1 MDVAFIN
8 LSLIKD
14 KVYLYY
20 IIIIAFIV
28 NYRKRGQINCS
39 MLVIKEIIFFI
50 RNILNIKKR

>member
-28 NYRKRGQINCS
+28 NYRKRGQINWS
-39 MLVIKEIIFFI
+39 MLVIKEII
-50 RNILNIKKR
+50 NVVEYLKRVL